1 MIEIAR
7 VAATS
12 TVAPQRFV
20 ERWFD
25 LDTHPEWAPEMDYLR
40 LDEPFRLGAR
50 GMLKVGG
57 EDPRPFVITGVEPG
71 RRYAD
76 TTILDGARME
86 VSHEALPLGTGSA
99 LELVATLDGPRAE
112 LYEAEFAGIGD
123 ALAGDLGRLVALLE
137 GERR

>member
-12 TVAPQRFV
+12 TVAPERFF
-20 ERWFD
+20 ERWCD
-25 LDTHPEWAPEMDYLR
+25 LDTHPEWAPGMDYLR
-40 LDEPFRLGAR
+40 LDEPFALGAR

-57 EDPRPFVITGVEPG
+57 EQPRPFEVTGIDPG

-86 VSHEALPLGTGSA
+86 VSHEALPLGSGSA
-99 LELVATLDGPRAE
+99 LELVATLDGPRAQH
-112 LYEAEFAGIGD
+112 YAAEFAGIGD

-137 GERR
+137 GA